1 MPGKNIHVVPTHNG
15 WAVEAEG
22 RSGNQQRFTSMAH
35 AIATG
40 MEKARRAKVDLLIHG
55 RDHQILERNAFGNA
69 AANTTANADG

>member
-40 MEKARRAKVDLLIHG
+40 TEKARRAKVELLIHG
-55 RDHQILERNAFGNA
+55 KDHQIMERNSFGNA
-69 AANTTANADG
+69 AADAHG

>member
-40 MEKARRAKVDLLIHG
+40 AEKARRAQVELLIHG
-55 RDHQILERNAFGNA
+55 RDHQILERNSFGKPA
-69 AANTTANADG
+69 GDADG

>member
-22 RSGNQQRFTSMAH
+22 RSGNQQRFTSMDH

-40 MEKARRAKVDLLIHG
+40 MEKARRAKVELLIHG
-55 RDHQILERNAFGNA
+55 RDHQIMERNSFGSA
-69 AANTTANADG
+69 PADAEG

>member
-22 RSGNQQRFTSMAH
+22 RSGNQQRFTSMDH

-40 MEKARRAKVDLLIHG
+40 MEKARRAKVELLIRG
-55 RDHQILERNAFGNA
+55 KDHQIMERNSFGNA
-69 AANTTANADG
+69 PGDTDG

>member
-22 RSGNQQRFTSMAH
+22 RAGNQQRFTSMDH

-40 MEKARRAKVDLLIHG
+40 MEKARRAKVELLIHG
-55 RDHQILERNAFGNA
+55 KDHQIMERNSFGNA
-69 AANTTANADG
+69 SGDADG

>member
-22 RSGNQQRFTSMAH
+22 RSGNQQRFTSMDH

-40 MEKARRAKVDLLIHG
+40 REKARRAQVDLLIHG
-55 RDHQILERNAFGNA
+55 RDHQIMERNAFGNA
-69 AANTTANADG
+69 PADLAG